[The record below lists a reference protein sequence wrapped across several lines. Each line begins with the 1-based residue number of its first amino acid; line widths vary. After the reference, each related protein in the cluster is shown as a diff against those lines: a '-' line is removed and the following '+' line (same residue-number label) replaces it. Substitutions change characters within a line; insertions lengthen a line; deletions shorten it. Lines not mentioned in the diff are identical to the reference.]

1 MKRYIKKLE
10 KAVEDIME
18 GKEIKKPKE
27 EKPKAKGF
35 MAPTKPNQKTD
46 IEGNEKDII
55 KKMAGFIADIRK
67 KRMELKDDRN
77 TDKS

>member
-18 GKEIKKPKE
+18 GKKVEKPKE

-46 IEGNEKDII
+46 VEGNEKDII

-67 KRMELKDDRN
+67 LRMELKNGRTKN
-77 TDKS
+77 KS

>member
-1 MKRYIKKLE
+1 
-10 KAVEDIME
+10 ME

-67 KRMELKDDRN
+67 LRMELKDGRVE
-77 TDKS
+77 DKS

>member
-18 GKEIKKPKE
+18 GKEVKKPKE

-46 IEGNEKDII
+46 VEGNEKDII

>member
-18 GKEIKKPKE
+18 GKEVKKPKE

-35 MAPTKPNQKTD
+35 MSPTKPNQKTD
-46 IEGNEKDII
+46 VEGNEKDII

-67 KRMELKDDRN
+67 LRMELKNGRTKN
-77 TDKS
+77 KS

>member
-1 MKRYIKKLE
+1 
-10 KAVEDIME
+10 
-18 GKEIKKPKE
+18 
-27 EKPKAKGF
+27 

-67 KRMELKDDRN
+67 LRMELKDGRVE
-77 TDKS
+77 DKS

>member
-18 GKEIKKPKE
+18 GKEVKKPKE

-35 MAPTKPNQKTD
+35 MSPTKPNQKTD
-46 IEGNEKDII
+46 IEGDEKDII

>member
-18 GKEIKKPKE
+18 GKKVEKPKE

-35 MAPTKPNQKTD
+35 MSPTKPNQKTD
-46 IEGNEKDII
+46 VEGNEKDII

-67 KRMELKDDRN
+67 LRMELKNGRTKN
-77 TDKS
+77 KS

>member
-1 MKRYIKKLE
+1 
-10 KAVEDIME
+10 ME
-18 GKEIKKPKE
+18 GKEVKKPKE

-46 IEGNEKDII
+46 VEGNEKDII

>member
-18 GKEIKKPKE
+18 GKEVK
-27 EKPKAKGF
+27 KPKAKGF

-46 IEGNEKDII
+46 VEGNEKDII

-67 KRMELKDDRN
+67 KRMELKDGRN

>member
-18 GKEIKKPKE
+18 GKEVKKPEK
-27 EKPKAKGF
+27 EKPKTKGF
-35 MAPTKPNQKTD
+35 MSPTKPNQKTD

>member
-18 GKEIKKPKE
+18 GKEVKKPKE
-27 EKPKAKGF
+27 EKPKTKGF
-35 MAPTKPNQKTD
+35 MSPTKPNQKTD
-46 IEGNEKDII
+46 IEGDEKDII

-67 KRMELKDDRN
+67 LRMELKNGR
-77 TDKS
+77 TKDKS

>member
-18 GKEIKKPKE
+18 GKEVKKPKE
-27 EKPKAKGF
+27 EKPKVRGF
-35 MAPTKPNQKTD
+35 MAPTKLSKETD
-46 IEGNEKDII
+46 LEASEKDIM

-67 KRMELKDDRN
+67 KRMELKDGRTN
-77 TDKS
+77 DKS